1 MKTPM
6 QELINELESFGIPIL
21 KDEYELIDKYMEK
34 EKQMIIDAWNDG
46 FSMLSDLKDNQ
57 SAEQYYNETFKQYKN
72 LF

>member
-6 QELINELESFGIPIL
+6 QELIEHIKNNGL
-21 KDEYELIDKYMEK
+21 KKYPLSTLELIDELELK

-57 SAEQYYNETFKQYKN
+57 SAEQYYKETFKQ
-72 LF
+72 